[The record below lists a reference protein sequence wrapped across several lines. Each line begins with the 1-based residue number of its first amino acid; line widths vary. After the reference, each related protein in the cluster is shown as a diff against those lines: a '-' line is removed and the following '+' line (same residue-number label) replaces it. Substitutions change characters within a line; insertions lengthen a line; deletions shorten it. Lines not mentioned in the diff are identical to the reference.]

1 MSEPRKFPAK
11 ILKVID
17 EKTIVIDR
25 GMEDGVK
32 DGDVFLVYAL
42 GEEIIDPDTKE
53 NYGKLEIVKGRAIV
67 EHTQERIATLKSSK
81 TVLPDKKV
89 IYRKPIGKTFG
100 LLSALGGAMET
111 KEEVH
116 GEEEILP
123 FENVKIGDLVK
134 PI

>member
-1 MSEPRKFPAK
+1 M
-11 ILKVID
+11 
-17 EKTIVIDR
+17 
-25 GMEDGVK
+25 
-32 DGDVFLVYAL
+32 
-42 GEEIIDPDTKE
+42 
-53 NYGKLEIVKGRAIV
+53 EIVKGRAIV

-81 TVLPDKKV
+81 TVLTDKKV